1 MQQKL
6 HILAVDDE
14 PNKLAL
20 YRDALSIQEDLEHP
34 DQGFHLT
41 LCERNDEAV
50 HIVRKAL
57 DQNEPFAV
65 VFLKLNL
72 ASGPNGGRTGQEIRR
87 LDPNVNFVIMQG
99 LLDATLQ
106 KEALNIPPV
115 DKILYAQKPFDLQ
128 EIRQFASALGTK
140 WHSEMMLR
148 NANLELEKKIKE
160 LERSQKSL
168 LDYKSE
174 LENVNS
180 QLMETNNALSVLAR
194 NIERTRKESEKRVIQ
209 RTSTLILPILEK
221 LREDRNLLRYKDDFD
236 LLVGDIQNLTADL
249 RNDNRITD
257 YLSAT
262 ELRIASMIRIGMSS
276 KEIAGH
282 LCISLS
288 TVKTHRR
295 NIREKLKLKKSGINL
310 RVYLEVEA
318 DPA

>member
-1 MQQKL
+1 MQQQL

-14 PNKLAL
+14 PSKLAL
-20 YRDALSIQEDLEHP
+20 YRDALYMQEDSAR
-34 DQGFHLT
+34 GFNLT
-41 LCERNDEAV
+41 LCRRSDEA
-50 HIVRKAL
+50 IKTVRKAI

-65 VFLKLNL
+65 VFLNLKL
-72 ASGPNGGRTGQEIRR
+72 AYGANGVKTGQEIRR
-87 LDPNVNFVIMQG
+87 LDPYVNFVIMQG
-99 LLDATLQ
+99 RLDADPQDATLS
-106 KEALNIPPV
+106 IPPV
-115 DKILYAQKPFDLQ
+115 DKILYAQKPFDLR

-160 LERSQKSL
+160 LEKSQKAL
-168 LDYKSE
+168 LDYKFE
-174 LENVNS
+174 LENVNN

-221 LREDRNLLRYKDDFD
+221 LREDRALERYKNDLD
-236 LLVGDIQNLTADL
+236 LLVGDIQNLPADL
-249 RNDNRITD
+249 RIDNRITD

-310 RVYLEVEA
+310 RAYLEAETY
-318 DPA
+318 PE

>member
-1 MQQKL
+1 MQQQL

-20 YRDALSIQEDLEHP
+20 YRDAIYTQEDSADPEH
-34 DQGFHLT
+34 GFHLT
-41 LCERNDEAV
+41 LCRRSDEA
-50 HIVRKAL
+50 IETVRRAI

-72 ASGPNGGRTGQEIRR
+72 VYGPNGVRVGEEIRR
-87 LDPNVNFVIMQG
+87 LDPYVNFVIMQG
-99 LLDATLQ
+99 CLDADLRDA
-106 KEALNIPPV
+106 ALSIPPA
-115 DKILYAQKPFDLQ
+115 DKILYAQKAFDLR

-160 LERSQKSL
+160 LEKSQKAL
-168 LDYKSE
+168 LDYKFE
-174 LENVNS
+174 LENVNN

-194 NIERTRKESEKRVIQ
+194 NIERTRKESENRVIQ

-221 LREDRNLLRYKDDFD
+221 LREDRKLQRYKNDLD
-236 LLVGDIQNLTADL
+236 LLAGDIQNLTADL
-249 RNDNRITD
+249 RIDNRVTD

-262 ELRIASMIRIGMSS
+262 ELRIASMIRSGMSS
-276 KEIAGH
+276 REIAGH

-310 RVYLEVEA
+310 RAYLEAEA
-318 DPA
+318 YPA